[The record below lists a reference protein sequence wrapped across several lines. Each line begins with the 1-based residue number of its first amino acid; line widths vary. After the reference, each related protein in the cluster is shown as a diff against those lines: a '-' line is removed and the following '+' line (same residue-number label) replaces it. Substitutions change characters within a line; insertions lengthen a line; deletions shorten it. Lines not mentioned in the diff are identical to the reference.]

1 MSSSAA
7 NQLPAR
13 LPASLSIVLLAAGSS
28 SRLGQPKQLLPFKGT
43 TLVAERVKSI
53 LNIASPGS
61 ELIVVTGA
69 ARDRVLHSLDGQAFK
84 ECFNAVYRDGMSGSL
99 KKGLEAISPTS
110 SGCMILLVDQP
121 FISPQH
127 LIEMA
132 AKWEKNE
139 DKIVA
144 ASYAGLHGVPVI
156 FPRSYFRLLLSL
168 QGDQG
173 ARKALAHLTPEEIV
187 SYHLPEAG
195 VDIDTVEDL
204 KQLDD

>member
-7 NQLPAR
+7 NRPPVSR
-13 LPASLSIVLLAAGSS
+13 LPANLSILLLAAGSS

-53 LNIASPGS
+53 RSVADG

-69 ARDRVLHSLDGQAFK
+69 ARKDVLHSMENLAFK
-84 ECFNAVYRDGMSGSL
+84 EAFNASYYAGMSGSINIGIGAL
-99 KKGLEAISPTS
+99 SPTTS
-110 SGCMILLVDQP
+110 ACVIMLVDQP
-121 FISPQH
+121 FISPTH
-127 LIEMA
+127 LLEMA
-132 AKWEKNE
+132 AKWEKNK

-144 ASYAGLHGVPVI
+144 ASYSGFHGVPVI
-156 FPRSYFRLLLSL
+156 FPRSYFPQLLSL

-173 ARKALAHLTPEEIV
+173 ARKALVQLGPEEIV

-195 VDIDTVEDL
+195 IDIDTVEDL
-204 KQLDD
+204 KQLGD

>member
-7 NQLPAR
+7 NR
-13 LPASLSIVLLAAGSS
+13 LPASLSIVMLAAGSS

-43 TLVAERVKSI
+43 SLVAERVNSI
-53 LNIASPGS
+53 LSVVDS

-69 ARDRVLHSLDGQAFK
+69 AREQVIHSLEGQPFK
-84 ECFNAVYRDGMSGSL
+84 ECFNADYRDGMSGSI
-99 KKGLEAISPTS
+99 KKGIEAVSTS
-110 SGCMILLVDQP
+110 ACLMMLVDQP
-121 FISPQH
+121 FISPKH

-132 AKWEKNE
+132 VKWEKNE

-144 ASYAGLHGVPVI
+144 ASYSGLHGVPVI

-173 ARKALAHLTPEEIV
+173 ARKALAQLGPEEIM